1 MLQTA
6 IANKNVPTPK
16 VVAKVIEKTKT
27 RLSSMATPP
36 GFSSATQRV
45 TREVTCAPSIVS
57 VIIISFFSLF
67 VSHKVQ
73 KSNNN
78 FFDFNM
84 FFMYSV
90 KYC

>member
-45 TREVTCAPSIVS
+45 IREVTFVPSIVS
-57 VIIISFFSLF
+57 VIIQWKPLNVITVNVIIRFMLSLL
-67 VSHKVQ
+67 
-73 KSNNN
+73 
-78 FFDFNM
+78 
-84 FFMYSV
+84 
-90 KYC
+90 